1 MVKRTQRARVWVQ
14 YFLSVMNQA
23 IINRLNVKLH
33 LCYEKKGGSFPPP
46 EFRVFTH
53 EGPYS
58 RFP

>member
-1 MVKRTQRARVWVQ
+1 MVKHTQRARVWVQ

-33 LCYEKKGGSFPPP
+33 LRYEKKGGSFPPP
-46 EFRVFTH
+46 ELRVFTH
-53 EGPYS
+53 AGPYS